1 MKNLTGTSIKPTQAV
16 LLMALAGMLS
26 LCSACTKLSEAEYA
40 FKRQYEKDHPGDK
53 IVKVVLRPLE
63 GQGKYK
69 GRCTVKFK
77 RHDFMKEYEEYEQV
91 VWVTYAHGDCYYNA
105 RTPSV
110 VDNTGC
116 P

>member
-16 LLMALAGMLS
+16 LLTALAGMLS
-26 LCSACTKLSEAEYA
+26 LCTACTKLSEAEYA

-53 IVKVVLRPLE
+53 VVKVVLRPLE

-69 GRCTVKFK
+69 GRCTVKS
-77 RHDFMKEYEEYEQV
+77 EEGSKYEQV

-105 RTPSV
+105 RNPSV